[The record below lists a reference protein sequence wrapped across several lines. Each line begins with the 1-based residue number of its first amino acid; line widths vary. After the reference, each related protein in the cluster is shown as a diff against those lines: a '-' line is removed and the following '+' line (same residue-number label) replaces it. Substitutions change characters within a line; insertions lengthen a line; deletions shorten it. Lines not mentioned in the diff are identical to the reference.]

1 MAAGAPESAPLR
13 DRNPFSSALPI
24 RYCVRLFCFV
34 VVVGVSRLRVH
45 KSRYSIIDPLGVDG
59 LERIVFFF
67 GGHSML
73 PTRLIKEISFFLYL
87 WLTVAIDATEQFGRT
102 VQIPNGWVTTPNVG
116 S

>member
-1 MAAGAPESAPLR
+1 
-13 DRNPFSSALPI
+13 
-24 RYCVRLFCFV
+24 
-34 VVVGVSRLRVH
+34 
-45 KSRYSIIDPLGVDG
+45 
-59 LERIVFFF
+59 
-67 GGHSML
+67 ML